1 MEEEDEE
8 PIPTESYE
16 SEAAAQAAAEQQ
28 LPILAE
34 ARVPVQR
41 HLEPAIQA
49 AAAADLTA
57 TTEGV
62 LAGWGALFGFVPARV
77 SASSHKITSALSFI
91 SERHI
96 RSFRLV
102 SSQVSVLEE
111 ASTVAEP
118 AAASAL
124 VILPGRGDTTVAIPC
139 EPIPR
144 YPGDL
149 RPSKRPRPFYLGKTQ
164 VNPGACVAE
173 PATLSYFVAGE
184 VLSDPKAP
192 TDGCLCL
199 AALAGALP
207 GGKGQRPEAFTWA
220 VFPVTL
226 ELLPSAGGGATAES
240 MSSRAFNLDRF
251 HPKGLSIS
259 LHARGI

>member
-77 SASSHKITSALSFI
+77 SASSHQITSALSFI

-173 PATLSYFVAGE
+173 PATSSYFVAGE
-184 VLSDPKAP
+184 VLRTRKHRQM
-192 TDGCLCL
+192 
-199 AALAGALP
+199 GASAWQLWQERCRAERANV
-207 GGKGQRPEAFTWA
+207 QRH
-220 VFPVTL
+220 L
-226 ELLPSAGGGATAES
+226 HGPSSPSRWSCSQVQAEV
-240 MSSRAFNLDRF
+240 LQQ
-251 HPKGLSIS
+251 KV
-259 LHARGI
+259 